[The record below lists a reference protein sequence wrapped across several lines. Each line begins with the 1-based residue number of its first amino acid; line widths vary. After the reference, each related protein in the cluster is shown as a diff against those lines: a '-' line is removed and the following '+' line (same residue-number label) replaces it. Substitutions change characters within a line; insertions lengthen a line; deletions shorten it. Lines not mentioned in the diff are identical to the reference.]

1 MFSNKLVKEV
11 LFNLVGVVEDTIK
24 EEMKLAGYGAI
35 MHDGWSKFGTHY
47 VGIFAQYNNA
57 VSCYIGKIKS
67 TRLQPTNV
75 LLAMRP
81 MCGVPEEGVKSDVD
95 VLDSSDD
102 EDEEEKTKYATMFTA
117 EIHANFF
124 TQAMQAYDHEL
135 EEWAICQVSF
145 SIVEHFFLVSYY
157 FNIC

>member
-1 MFSNKLVKEV
+1 
-11 LFNLVGVVEDTIK
+11 
-24 EEMKLAGYGAI
+24 
-35 MHDGWSKFGTHY
+35 
-47 VGIFAQYNNA
+47 
-57 VSCYIGKIKS
+57 
-67 TRLQPTNV
+67 
-75 LLAMRP
+75 MRP

-102 EDEEEKTKYATMFTA
+102 EDEEEKTEYATTFTA

-124 TQAMQAYDHEL
+124 TQVMQAYDHEL

-157 FNIC
+157 FTIC